1 MNPLN
6 AMQIFVRV
14 AELASFTKAADSMGL
29 PKTTVST
36 SVQQLEALLGV
47 RLLQRT
53 TRKVE
58 MTQDG
63 RAYYERCTDL
73 LTDLE
78 ELQTMFQRG
87 AQALSGR
94 LRVDMPSGMA
104 RNFII
109 PELPRFLSAHP
120 QLDIEL
126 SSTDRMVDVVREGF
140 DCVLRVGA
148 LGDSSLIAR
157 PLGRL
162 RIINCASPAYLK
174 EFGTPR
180 KLGDLTRHHLIHYVG
195 TLGAK
200 SPGFEFFDGTAYRS
214 LAMPGIVT
222 VNNSDAYQACC
233 IAGLGLIQAP
243 AIGLRHLLEQGA
255 LVEILPKLR
264 AEPMP
269 VSLLYPHRRNLARR
283 VQAFLNWVAETL
295 SPHLEPAH

>member
-1 MNPLN
+1 MNPFN

-36 SVQQLEALLGV
+36 SVQQLEALLGA

-78 ELQTMFQRG
+78 GLQTMFQRG

-109 PELPRFLSAHP
+109 PELPRFLRAHP
-120 QLDIEL
+120 QLDI
-126 SSTDRMVDVVREGF
+126 
-140 DCVLRVGA
+140 
-148 LGDSSLIAR
+148 
-157 PLGRL
+157 
-162 RIINCASPAYLK
+162 
-174 EFGTPR
+174 
-180 KLGDLTRHHLIHYVG
+180 
-195 TLGAK
+195 
-200 SPGFEFFDGTAYRS
+200 
-214 LAMPGIVT
+214 
-222 VNNSDAYQACC
+222 
-233 IAGLGLIQAP
+233 
-243 AIGLRHLLEQGA
+243 
-255 LVEILPKLR
+255 
-264 AEPMP
+264 
-269 VSLLYPHRRNLARR
+269 
-283 VQAFLNWVAETL
+283 
-295 SPHLEPAH
+295 